1 MSESQETRL
10 EPALLRLLGVLVLG
24 AILALLDATV
34 VNVGIDSLG
43 KEFDSPLSTIQ
54 WVATGYLL
62 AVAVMVPI
70 SGWAIDRFGGRAVWI
85 TGLAV
90 FLGGS
95 LLTGFAWDAGS
106 LIFFRI
112 LTGFGGGVLEP
123 TMLTLLARAAGPAR
137 AGRVMGLMSLPLM
150 LGPVIGPVIG
160 GVVLEWLDWQWLFFF
175 KVPIGIVAV
184 VLALKVVP
192 GAEKGGGQAQP
203 FDLRGVLL
211 LCPGFAALMYAF
223 SQAGG
228 IEGFGQTRV
237 VVGLIAGVVL
247 ILGYVIHAFGSKIA
261 PLVDLRLF
269 SSWGFSASVAA
280 MFLVGGMLY
289 SLLFLVPLYYQ
300 QVRGNGAL
308 AAGLLLAPQGLG
320 ALVGMPLAGRLSDKL
335 GAKLLVPAGAALVA
349 IGTVGYTQAGA
360 SSNLVVLAACSV
372 VSGLGLGMVGAPAIA
387 SVYRT
392 VPPSSAAGASSALM
406 ILNQIGGSMTVAL
419 VAWVLASKTLAADSL
434 TTGFHHAFWW
444 VVGAAVIVFLFGFL
458 LPGRPEQQPA
468 PEPVKESGD
477 PVPGAA

>member
-1 MSESQETRL
+1 MSESQENRL

-43 KEFDSPLSTIQ
+43 KEFKSPLSTIQ

-85 TGLAV
+85 TGLTV

-106 LIFFRI
+106 LIVFRV

-137 AGRVMGLMSLPLM
+137 TGRVMGLMSLPLM

-175 KVPIGIVAV
+175 KVPIGIIAI
-184 VLALKVVP
+184 VLALKVIP
-192 GAEKGGGQAQP
+192 GAEKGEGQAQP

-211 LCPGFAALMYAF
+211 LCPGFASLMYAF

-228 IEGFGQTRV
+228 VEGFGQTKV
-237 VVGLIAGVVL
+237 VIGLVAGVVL
-247 ILGYVIHAFGSKIA
+247 IVGYVIHAFGSKIA

-269 SSWGFSASVAA
+269 SSGGFSASVAA

-308 AAGLLLAPQGLG
+308 AAGLLLAPQGIG
-320 ALVGMPLAGRLSDKL
+320 ALIGMPMAGRLSDKL
-335 GAKLLVPAGAALVA
+335 GAKLLVPAGAALVG

-360 SSNLVVLAACSV
+360 DSNLVVLAACSV
-372 VSGLGLGMVGAPAIA
+372 LSGLGLGMVGAPAIA

-419 VAWVLASKTLAADSL
+419 VAWVLASETLAANSL

-444 VVGAAVIVFLFGFL
+444 VVGAAGIVFLFGFL

-468 PEPVKESGD
+468 PEALKESSD
-477 PVPGAA
+477 PVPGHA

>member
-1 MSESQETRL
+1 MSEPQETRL

-70 SGWAIDRFGGRAVWI
+70 SGWAIDRFGGRTVWI

-95 LLTGFAWDAGS
+95 LLTGFSWDAGS
-106 LIFFRI
+106 LIFFRV
-112 LTGFGGGVLEP
+112 LPGFGGGVLEP
-123 TMLTLLARAAGPAR
+123 TMLTLLARAAGLAR

-150 LGPVIGPVIG
+150 LGPVIG

-184 VLALKVVP
+184 LLALKVVP

-211 LCPGFAALMYAF
+211 LCPGFAALRYAF

-228 IEGFGQTRV
+228 IEGFGQSRV

-247 ILGYVIHAFGSKIA
+247 LIGYVIHAFGSKIA

-360 SSNLVVLAACSV
+360 TSNLTVLALCSV
-372 VSGLGLGMVGAPAIA
+372 ISGLGLGMVGAPAIA

-444 VVGAAVIVFLFGFL
+444 VVGAAVVVFLFGFL

-468 PEPVKESGD
+468 AEAVEESGD